1 MEKRALGTQGLTV
14 SAMGLGCMGM
24 SEFYGPADAERS
36 IATIHRTLDLGI
48 DFLDTADMY
57 GQGANEELVGRAI
70 SGMRN
75 DFIVAT
81 KFGVLR
87 DEAGQFTGVS
97 GRPDYV
103 RSACES
109 SLRRLGIDT
118 IDLYYQH
125 RVDREVPIEDTVGE
139 MSRLVEEG
147 KVRFLGL
154 SEAGPDTIRRACSVY
169 PISALQTEY
178 SLWTRDI
185 EETIIATCRELGV
198 GFVPYSPLGR
208 ALLAGK
214 VTKAEQLEK
223 EGDARLLRF
232 PRYQGENFDQNMGLV
247 RRLMAVAEDL
257 GCTTGQLA
265 LAWVLSRGEDM
276 VPIPGTTRVSHL
288 EENAGAM
295 DITLGNEVLQQL
307 EDLFPVGV
315 AAGDRYFEGG
325 MQMIDK

>member
-1 MEKRALGTQGLTV
+1 
-14 SAMGLGCMGM
+14 MGM
-24 SEFYGPADAERS
+24 SEFYGLADSRRS

-57 GQGANEELVGRAI
+57 GQGANEELVGSAI

-75 DFIVAT
+75 DFLIAT

-97 GRPDYV
+97 GHPDYV
-103 RSACES
+103 RSACEG
-109 SLRRLGIDT
+109 SLKRLGIET

-125 RVDREVPIEDTVGE
+125 RVDKEVPIEDTVGE

-154 SEAGPDTIRRACSVY
+154 SEAGPETIRRACSIH

-178 SLWTRDI
+178 SLWTRDP
-185 EETIIATCRELGV
+185 EEKVISTCRELGV

-223 EGDARLLRF
+223 EGDARVIRF
-232 PRYQGENFDQNMGLV
+232 PRFQGENFDHNMALV
-247 RRLMAVAEDL
+247 RGLMAVAEDV
-257 GCTTGQLA
+257 GCTAGQLA
-265 LAWVLSRGEDM
+265 LSWVLSRGEDM
-276 VPIPGTTRVSHL
+276 VPIPGTTKVSHL

-295 DITLGNEVLQQL
+295 NLKLSDEILQKLG
-307 EDLFPVGV
+307 DLFPVGA